1 MINYLF
7 FLSAIIFFPFHDFHI
22 THTTVHYN
30 DKSLSL
36 EITIKVAIEDLE
48 KSIKNKY
55 STKLDGLEN
64 NQENK
69 PQEKLIIEYFKNNLT
84 LSADKYAMEYRW
96 VGKEFS
102 DNLHDIY
109 LYFEVPNYEKK
120 ENVKSITIKN
130 TLFLDLYNYQTNIV
144 LIELIDKKYNLTF
157 TEDNDTQTIFINNK
171 SQPILKGL

>member
-22 THTTVHYN
+22 THTTFHYN
-30 DKSLSL
+30 NESQSI

-55 STKLDGLEN
+55 SSKLYGLEN

-69 PQEKLIIEYFKNNLT
+69 PQEKLIIEYFKNNLI
-84 LSADKYAMEYRW
+84 LSAEKDALEYHW
-96 VGKEFS
+96 VGKEVS
-102 DNLHDIY
+102 NNLHDIY
-109 LYFEVPNYEKK
+109 LYFEIPNYKK
-120 ENVKSITIKN
+120 RNLKSISIKN

-157 TEDNDTQTIFINNK
+157 TENNDTQTIFINNK
-171 SQPILKGL
+171 SQ